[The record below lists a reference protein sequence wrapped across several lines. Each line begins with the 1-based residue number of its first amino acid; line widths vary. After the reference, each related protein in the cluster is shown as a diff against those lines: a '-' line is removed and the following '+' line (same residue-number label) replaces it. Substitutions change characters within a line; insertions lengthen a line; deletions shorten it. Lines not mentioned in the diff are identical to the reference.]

1 MTQMLKS
8 LLFVLLAGALAVSAF
23 AQASTATIR
32 GKVTNDQAAVL
43 AGAEITAVGTASG
56 FITTTKA
63 GPDGAFLLGN
73 LTPGEYEITVSAQ
86 GFEARSERVTV
97 RVGQNLNVTFV
108 MTPTAVISESI
119 TVVGEQAIDIRTQ
132 EAATNV
138 TPQQIENLPQDDRN
152 FLNFATLAPGVR
164 LSNDP
169 LRKTISSDAQPAEQ
183 TNVFID
189 GVSFKNDVLQGGL
202 VGQDSSRGNP
212 FPQNAVQEFRV
223 ITQNYSAQY
232 EKAASAIITAVTKS
246 GGNDLRGQ
254 LFWFYQPRQWVSE
267 LPQGFQFSTLTSNQ
281 DYRRSQPGASIGG
294 PIIKDKLHF
303 FLSYE
308 GVDEHATSPVNVN
321 PNLPPSFTQY
331 GGVFPSPF
339 KSNLGFGKLSWQP
352 AQNQVVD
359 VSGNYRKEN
368 EIRDFGGMTSYQA
381 ATDLKNQV
389 FGTTL
394 RHSWNSDVALNQ
406 ASLSWQDYTWNQ
418 AALNPDLVGLN
429 YFGVIR
435 VGGRDT
441 SQKFDQKRLE
451 LRDDYN
457 LPTFQAGGDHS
468 LQVGGN
474 ADILRYSVTKFQTG
488 NPVYNFKV
496 DPANGLTFDQPFEAQ
511 FGFGNP
517 NLTANNQ
524 EYGVYAQ
531 DTWTVN
537 PRLTINLG
545 LRYDYETN
553 QLDQDY
559 VTPANIVAGLSG
571 KISSSYFSNGSNRSQ
586 YTNGIQPRLGFSY
599 DLTGAGK
606 SILFGGAGR
615 YYDRLFLNAT
625 LDERYRLQYPVYRI
639 EFSPDGRPRDGAP
652 TIMWNPRYLTPAGL
666 HELIAS
672 GQTSP
677 EIYLLNNKTKP
688 PYSNQ
693 WNLGIRQS
701 LGNWTGSLSYNGVRG
716 YHGFTWL
723 SASGICCAALV
734 PGFGNV
740 IISDPNGKRYWYD
753 GVFLTLD
760 RPFTGKWGAHLA
772 YTHAKAE
779 QTGNDLFSLDY
790 PSAAAYGRHTVPGSE
805 KDRIVANAILGLP
818 WDMRF
823 STTVTLGTGAAFN
836 VADFSQGF
844 DLPSRLITRPFD
856 RSIYPQKTWGFADRS
871 VDFHLEKDFRVGD
884 RFSVGVVGEV
894 FNAFNWASYGCL
906 DNFIGPGGNSNF
918 GNASCV
924 INLPRREQVG
934 LKINF

>member
-1 MTQMLKS
+1 MMRILKS
-8 LLFVLLAGALAVSAF
+8 LLFVLLAGALAIPAF
-23 AQASTATIR
+23 AQTSTATIR
-32 GKVTNDQAAVL
+32 GKVTNDQNAVL
-43 AGAEITAVGTASG
+43 AGAQITAVGTTSG
-56 FITTTKA
+56 FVTTVKA
-63 GPDGAFLLGN
+63 GPDGAFQLGN
-73 LTPGEYEITVSAQ
+73 LTPGEYIISVAAQ
-86 GFEARSERVTV
+86 GFEERSQTVTV
-97 RVGQNLNVTFV
+97 RVGQSLNVTFV

-119 TVVGEQAIDIRTQ
+119 TVVGQQAVDIRTQ

-232 EKAASAIITAVTKS
+232 DKAASAVISAVTKS
-246 GGNDLRGQ
+246 GGNDVRGQ

-267 LPQGFQFSTLTSNQ
+267 LPQGFQFSTLSSNQ
-281 DYRRSQPGASIGG
+281 DYRRSQPGFSIGG
-294 PIIKDKLHF
+294 PIIKDRLHY

-308 GVDEHATSPVNVN
+308 GVDEHATTPVNVN
-321 PNLPPSFTQY
+321 PNFSGQFGQY
-331 GGVFPSPF
+331 AGVFPSPF

-352 AQNQVVD
+352 AQNQIVD
-359 VSGNYRKEN
+359 VSGNYRKEH
-368 EIRDFGGMTSYQA
+368 ETRDFGGMTSFQA

-389 FGTTL
+389 YGTTL

-406 ASLSWQDYTWNQ
+406 FSLSWQDYTWNQ

-435 VGGRDT
+435 IGGKDT
-441 SQKFDQKRLE
+441 SQKFDQKRTE

-474 ADILRYSVTKFQTG
+474 ADFLRYNVTKFQNG
-488 NPVYNFKV
+488 NPVYNFKN
-496 DPANGLTFDQPFEAQ
+496 DPAAGFTFDQPFEAL

-517 NLTANNQ
+517 SLSANNQ
-524 EYGVYAQ
+524 EYGIYGQ

-545 LRYDYETN
+545 LRYDYETR
-553 QLDQDY
+553 QLDDSY
-559 VTPANIVAGLSG
+559 VTPANIVAGLTG
-571 KISSSYFSNGSNRSQ
+571 KIDSSYFSNGHNRSQ
-586 YTNGIQPRLGFSY
+586 YTNQLQPRLGFSY

-606 SILFGGAGR
+606 TILFGGAGR

-625 LDERYRLQYPVYRI
+625 LDERFRLQYPVYRI
-639 EFSPDGRPRDGAP
+639 EFSPDGRPG
-652 TIMWNPRYLTPAGL
+652 TIQWNPSYLTPAGL
-666 HELIAS
+666 HALIAS

-677 EIYLLNNKTKP
+677 EIYLLNNNTKP

-693 WNLGIRQS
+693 WNLGVRQS
-701 LGNWTGSLSYNGVRG
+701 FGNWVGSLSYNGVRG

-723 SASGICCAALV
+723 SASGICCQALV
-734 PGFGNV
+734 PGYGNV

-753 GVFLTLD
+753 GIFLTLD
-760 RPFTGKWGAHLA
+760 RPFTGNWGAHLA
-772 YTHAKAE
+772 YTHADAK

-790 PSAAAYGRHTVPGSE
+790 PSAAAYGKHDVPGSE
-805 KDRIVANAILGLP
+805 KDRIVANAIFGLP
-818 WDMRF
+818 WDTRF

-836 VADFSQGF
+836 VLDFSQGF
-844 DLPSRLITRPFD
+844 DLPARLQTRPFD
-856 RSIYPQKTWGFADRS
+856 RTIYPQKTWGFADRS
-871 VDFHLEKDFRVGD
+871 VDFHLEKDFRIAGNV
-884 RFSVGVVGEV
+884 SVGLVGEI

-918 GNASCV
+918 GNPSCV